1 MNRRILPASLASLL
15 LVGILATATFA
26 APSTGGPA
34 AKVDFARDIS
44 PILSAKCFACHGPD
58 DAHRKAK
65 LRLDVRESALASR
78 DGKPAIVPGSL
89 AKSELW
95 RRITHKNPD
104 DVMPPRKEGKPL
116 TPQEIAL
123 IKKWLEQGA
132 PYAEHWA
139 FVPPVRPVVP
149 KMGLKKVISKKVISD
164 TGQIGIAAK
173 SSPSLITQSLIT
185 FSPNPIDSFI
195 LAKLSAEKLRPSPP
209 ADKPTLL
216 RRLSLDLVGLP
227 PTPEE
232 LDAFLADKSPDAWSK
247 QVERLLA
254 SPHYGERWGRLWLD
268 AARYADS
275 DGYEKDK
282 RRLVHFYRDWVIA
295 AFNRDLPYDRFII
308 EQLAGD
314 QLPGAT
320 QDQFVA
326 TGFLRN
332 SMLNEEGG
340 IHPEQFRMEAMFDRM
355 DAVGKGVLGLTTACA
370 QCHNHKYDP
379 LTQEEYYRMFAF
391 LNNDHEAI
399 PRVFTAPEQAKIASL
414 RSEMVLV
421 GAAMKQQL
429 PDWRARMAKWEAE
442 AARNQPDWT
451 VLRDMELI
459 TDNNQRYYPQSD
471 GSLLA
476 SGWAPTKFTATFQ
489 VTNTLEN
496 ISAIRLE
503 LFTDP
508 NLPAGGPGRSHKG
521 LFALTEFSV
530 EAAPL
535 SDLKKKTKVKFAN
548 GTADFDQ
555 PVLPLELGFHDGST
569 NKRVTGPISFAMDG
583 NKNTAWGGDSGPG
596 RRNTDR
602 VAVFQL
608 ATNISFS
615 GGTVLTLNL
624 SQEHGSANANDFGT
638 QNLGRF
644 RISVVGQA
652 SSLTSNSSVGTST
665 PKNNQITG
673 GTPILLVADRVPKK
687 VRELFAIPAARRT
700 PEQVAAVFDHWRT
713 TVPEFSAANAQL
725 DALWAQWPEGTTAYA
740 LAARTEGRMTSV
752 LNRGDWLKPTASVK
766 PGVPAF
772 LHALPAGAD
781 TSRLTFAKWLT
792 DRRSPTTARVFVN
805 RVWQAYF
812 GTGLVETSEDFG
824 RQSAKPS
831 HPELLDW
838 LACEFMQ
845 PEAGNRQW
853 GMGNRE
859 GTAASAPSPV
869 THSPSPWSVKELH
882 RLIVHS
888 AAYQQSSRVTPESLA
903 RDPYN
908 RLLARGPRFRVDAE
922 LVRDIALASSG
933 LLNPKLGGRAVMPP
947 APEFLF
953 KPPASYGDFPWT
965 SETGDER
972 YRRAVYTFRRRS
984 TPFPSLLVFDAPVG
998 DFSCVRRQRSN
1009 TPLQALTTL
1018 NEPMFMEA
1026 AQALALRTLRD
1037 GGTSDTDKLAFAFRR
1052 CTARVPTRDEH
1063 VELLA
1068 LLTKQEQRFTG
1079 KDAEA
1084 WLLAAADPK
1093 NPPALPTTATP
1104 AKLAAW
1110 TAVARVLLNLDEAI
1124 TKE

>member
-1 MNRRILPASLASLL
+1 MSRQLSTALAAVLALAVPSLAAP
-15 LVGILATATFA
+15 AT
-26 APSTGGPA
+26 S
-34 AKVDFARDIS
+34 AKVDFARDIL

-89 AKSELW
+89 TKSELW
-95 RRITHKNPD
+95 RRINAKND

-116 TPQEIAL
+116 TSPELAL

-139 FVPPVRPVVP
+139 FVPPVRPSVP
-149 KMGLKKVISKKVISD
+149 
-164 TGQIGIAAK
+164 QIGNR
-173 SSPSLITQSLIT
+173 QSAT
-185 FSPNPIDSFI
+185 SNPIDAFI
-195 LAKLSAEKLRPSPP
+195 SAKLAADKLKTSPP
-209 ADKPTLL
+209 ADQPTLL
-216 RRLSLDLVGLP
+216 RRLSLDLIGLP

-340 IHPEQFRMEAMFDRM
+340 VHPEQFRMEAMFDRM
-355 DAVGKGVLGLTTACA
+355 DAVGKGILGLTTACA

-391 LNNDHEAI
+391 LNNDHEAM
-399 PRVFTAPEQAKIASL
+399 PRVFTAPEQEKIASL
-414 RSEMVLV
+414 RKQMAEVE
-421 GAAMKQQL
+421 AAMKAQI
-429 PDWRARMAKWEAE
+429 PNWRARMAKWETEVAG
-442 AARNQPDWT
+442 NQPSWT

-459 TDNNQRYYPQSD
+459 TDNNQRYYPQPD

-476 SGWAPTKFTATFQ
+476 AGWAPTKFTASFQ
-489 VTNTLEN
+489 VTNSLPEV
-496 ISAIRLE
+496 SAIRLE

-508 NLPAGGPGRSHKG
+508 NLPANGPGRSYKG

-530 EAAPL
+530 EAAPA
-535 SDLKKKTKVKFAN
+535 SDPKKKTKVKIASA
-548 GTADFDQ
+548 TADFDQ
-555 PVLPLELGFHDGST
+555 PVLPLEPGFHDGST
-569 NKRVTGPISFAMDG
+569 NKRVTGPITFAIDG
-583 NKNTAWGGDSGPG
+583 DKKTAWGGDSGPG

-608 ATNISFS
+608 ATNIAFP
-615 GGTVLTLNL
+615 GGTVLTINL

-644 RISVVGQA
+644 RLSVVG
-652 SSLTSNSSVGTST
+652 ST
-665 PKNNQITG
+665 
-673 GTPILLVADRVPKK
+673 TPAIADQVPKR
-687 VRELFAIPAARRT
+687 VRDLLSIPAASRS
-700 PEQVAAVFDHWRT
+700 PEQVASVFDHWRT

-740 LAARTEGRMTSV
+740 LVARTEERMTSV
-752 LNRGDWLKPTASVK
+752 LNRGDWLKPTRGVK

-772 LHALPAGAD
+772 LNPLPAGAD
-781 TSRLTFAKWLT
+781 NSRLTFAQWLT

-805 RVWQAYF
+805 RLWQAYF

-824 RQSAKPS
+824 RQAAAPS

-838 LACEFMQ
+838 LACEFMDN
-845 PEAGNRQW
+845 G
-853 GMGNRE
+853 
-859 GTAASAPSPV
+859 
-869 THSPSPWSVKELH
+869 WSVKKLH
-882 RLIVHS
+882 RLIVSS
-888 AAYQQSSRVTPESLA
+888 ATYQQSSRVTPELLA

-947 APEFLF
+947 APDFLF
-953 KPPASYGDFPWT
+953 KPPASYGDFPWKN
-965 SETGDER
+965 EEGDER

-1037 GGTSDTDKLAFAFRR
+1037 GGASDTDKLIFAFRR
-1052 CTARVPTRDEH
+1052 CTARIPTREEQG
-1063 VELLA
+1063 ELLA
-1068 LLTKQEQRFTG
+1068 LLAKQEQRFTG
-1079 KDAEA
+1079 QDKAA
-1084 WLLAAADPK
+1084 WLLATADPK
-1093 NPPALPTTATP
+1093 NPPALPATATP

-1110 TAVARVLLNLDEAI
+1110 TAVSRVLLNLDETI

>member
-1 MNRRILPASLASLL
+1 MNRRLFLIFAVSFLAFAIRAASPTGS
-15 LVGILATATFA
+15 
-26 APSTGGPA
+26 AP
-34 AKVDFARDIS
+34 AKVDFARDIA
-44 PILSAKCFACHGPD
+44 PILSAKCFSCHGPD
-58 DAHRKAK
+58 AHARKAK
-65 LRLDVRESALASR
+65 LRLDVREEALKSR
-78 DGKPAIVPGSL
+78 DGKPAIVPGNL

-95 RRITHKNPD
+95 QRITNKNPD
-104 DVMPPRKEGKPL
+104 DVMPPKKERRPL
-116 TPQEIAL
+116 TLQEIAL
-123 IKKWLEQGA
+123 LKKWIVQGA

-139 FVPPVRPVVP
+139 FVPPVRPPVP
-149 KMGLKKVISKKVISD
+149 QFGNRPSAVGNPTDAFVLARLKQENLK
-164 TGQIGIAAK
+164 
-173 SSPSLITQSLIT
+173 
-185 FSPNPIDSFI
+185 
-195 LAKLSAEKLRPSPP
+195 PSPP

-216 RRLSLDLVGLP
+216 RRLSLDLIGLP

-232 LDAFLADKSPDAWSK
+232 LDAFLADKSSDAWSK

-282 RRLVHFYRDWVIA
+282 RRLVHFYRDWVIS
-295 AFNRDLPYDRFII
+295 AFNRDLSYDRFII

-314 QLPGAT
+314 ELPGAA

-355 DAVGKGVLGLTTACA
+355 DAVGKGILGLTTACA

-391 LNNDHEAI
+391 LNNDHEAM
-399 PRVFTAPEQAKIASL
+399 PRVFTAPEQEKITSL
-414 RSEMVLV
+414 RREMNAIESV
-421 GAAMKQQL
+421 MKQQL
-429 PDWRARMAKWEAE
+429 PDWRARMAKWETEVAH
-442 AARNQPDWT
+442 NQPAWF
-451 VLRDMELI
+451 VLRDLELI
-459 TDNNQRYYPQSD
+459 SDNSQRYYPQAD

-476 SGWAPTKFTATFQ
+476 AGWAPTKFTAIFQ
-489 VTNTLEN
+489 VTNQLEN

-508 NLPAGGPGRSHKG
+508 NLPANGPGRSYKG
-521 LFALTEFSV
+521 LFALTEFAV

-535 SDLKKKTKVKFAN
+535 SDPKKKTKVKIASA
-548 GTADFDQ
+548 TADFDQ
-555 PVLPLELGFHDGST
+555 PVLPLEPGFNDGST
-569 NKRVTGPISFAMDG
+569 NKRVTGPISFAIDG
-583 NKNTAWGGDSGPG
+583 DKKTAWGGDSGPG

-608 ATNISFS
+608 ATNIASP
-615 GGTVLTLNL
+615 GGTVLTFNL

-644 RISVVGQA
+644 RLSVVGQA
-652 SSLTSNSSVGTST
+652 SSLTS
-665 PKNNQITG
+665 I
-673 GTPILLVADRVPKK
+673 VADKVPKK
-687 VRELFAIPAARRT
+687 VRDVFAIPAAQRT

-713 TVPEFSAANAQL
+713 TVPELSSANAQL
-725 DALWAQWPEGTTAYA
+725 DALWQQWPEGTTAYA
-740 LAARTEGRMTSV
+740 LVARTEERMTSV
-752 LNRGDWLKPTASVK
+752 LNRGDWLKPTRGVT

-772 LHALPAGAD
+772 LNPLPAGAD

-805 RVWQAYF
+805 RIWQAYF
-812 GTGLVETSEDFG
+812 GTGLVETSEDLG

-838 LACEFMQ
+838 LACEFME
-845 PEAGNRQW
+845 PNGEDS
-853 GMGNRE
+853 
-859 GTAASAPSPV
+859 SAK
-869 THSPSPWSVKELH
+869 PWSVKHLH
-882 RLIVHS
+882 RLIVQS
-888 AAYQQSSRVTPESLA
+888 ATYQQSSRGTPELLA

-933 LLNPKLGGRAVMPP
+933 LLNPKIGGRAVMPP

-953 KPPASYGDFPWT
+953 KPPASYGDFPWV

-1037 GGTSDTDKLAFAFRR
+1037 GGASEKDKLAFAFRR
-1052 CTARVPTRDEH
+1052 CTARVPTKDEQA
-1063 VELLA
+1063 ELLA

-1079 KDAEA
+1079 KDTEA
-1084 WLLAAADPK
+1084 WLLATADPK
-1093 NPPALPTTATP
+1093 NQPALPATATP

-1110 TAVARVLLNLDEAI
+1110 TAVSRVLLNLDETI

>member
-1 MNRRILPASLASLL
+1 MSRRLLSTSVTSLL
-15 LVGILATATFA
+15 AVAAAAMSATA
-26 APSTGGPA
+26 APSGGSAA

-65 LRLDVRESALASR
+65 LRLDVREEALKSR
-78 DGKPAIVPGSL
+78 DAKPAIVPGSP

-95 RRITHKNPD
+95 HRITHKYPD
-104 DVMPPRKEGKPL
+104 DVMPPKKEGKPL

-123 IKKWLEQGA
+123 LKKWIEQGA

-139 FVPPVRPVVP
+139 FVPPVRSAVP
-149 KMGLKKVISKKVISD
+149 
-164 TGQIGIAAK
+164 QIGNR
-173 SSPSLITQSLIT
+173 QSAIG
-185 FSPNPIDSFI
+185 NPIDAFI
-195 LAKLSAEKLRPSPP
+195 SAKLAAEKLKPSPP

-216 RRLSLDLVGLP
+216 RRLSLDLIGLP

-232 LDAFLADKSPDAWSK
+232 LDAFLADKSPGAWSK

-355 DAVGKGVLGLTTACA
+355 DAVGKGILGLTTACA

-391 LNNDHEAI
+391 LNNDHEAM
-399 PRVFTAPEQAKIASL
+399 PRVFTTPEQEKIASL
-414 RSEMVLV
+414 RREMNSVE
-421 GAAMKQQL
+421 AAMKQQL

-442 AARNQPDWT
+442 AAGSQPPWT

-489 VTNTLEN
+489 VTNKLEN

-508 NLPAGGPGRSHKG
+508 NLPANGPGRSYKG

-535 SDLKKKTKVKFAN
+535 SDPKKKTKVKFASA
-548 GTADFDQ
+548 TADFDQ
-555 PVLPLELGFHDGST
+555 PVQPLEPGFHDGST
-569 NKRVTGPISFAMDG
+569 NKRVTGPISFAIDG
-583 NKNTAWGGDSGPG
+583 DKKTAWGGDSGPG

-624 SQEHGSANANDFGT
+624 GQEHGSQNANDFGT

-644 RISVVGQA
+644 RISV
-652 SSLTSNSSVGTST
+652 
-665 PKNNQITG
+665 TG
-673 GTPILLVADRVPKK
+673 AEKPAVADRVPKR
-687 VRELFAIPAARRT
+687 VREIFAVPTTKRS
-700 PEQVAAVFDHWRT
+700 PEQVANVFDHWRT
-713 TVPEFSAANAQL
+713 TVSEFSAANARL
-725 DALWAQWPEGTTAYA
+725 DALWSQWPEGTTAYS
-740 LAARTEGRMTSV
+740 LVARNEERMTSV
-752 LNRGDWLKPTASVK
+752 LNRGDWLKPTGSVK

-792 DRRSPTTARVFVN
+792 DHRSPTTARVFVN

-812 GTGLVETSEDFG
+812 GTGLVETAEDFG

-838 LACEFMQ
+838 LACEFME
-845 PEAGNRQW
+845 PTIGDGKSKFADW
-853 GMGNRE
+853 GS
-859 GTAASAPSPV
+859 TARTPNSELR
-869 THSPSPWSVKELH
+869 TPWSVKHLH

-888 AAYQQSSRVTPESLA
+888 ATYQQSSRVTPESLT

-908 RLLARGPRFRVDAE
+908 RLLARSPRFRVDAE

-933 LLNPKLGGRAVMPP
+933 LLNPKLGGRSVMPP

-984 TPFPSLLVFDAPVG
+984 TPFPSLLIFDAPVG

-1037 GGTSDTDKLAFAFRR
+1037 GGASDADKLAFAFRR
-1052 CTARVPTRDEH
+1052 CTARVPTREEQG
-1063 VELLA
+1063 ELLA
-1068 LLTKQEQRFTG
+1068 LLAKQEQRFTG
-1079 KDAEA
+1079 KDADA
-1084 WLLAAADPK
+1084 WQLAASDPK
-1093 NPPALPTTATP
+1093 NPPALPAAATP

-1110 TAVARVLLNLDEAI
+1110 TAVSRVLLNLDETI

>member
-1 MNRRILPASLASLL
+1 MNCRLLSTSVASLL
-15 LVGILATATFA
+15 GIAVAAASATAA
-26 APSTGGPA
+26 SPPS

-58 DAHRKAK
+58 EHARKAK
-65 LRLDVRESALASR
+65 LRLDVRESALAPR

-95 RRITHKNPD
+95 RRITNKNPD
-104 DVMPPRKEGKPL
+104 DVMPPRKEGKRL
-116 TPQEIAL
+116 TSAETAL
-123 IKKWLEQGA
+123 LKKWLEQGA
-132 PYAEHWA
+132 LYAEHWA

-149 KMGLKKVISKKVISD
+149 RRDARKVISKEVISEPD
-164 TGQIGIAAK
+164 RSGNVPK
-173 SSPSLITQSLIT
+173 SSRPLITQSLIT
-185 FSPNPIDSFI
+185 SPSNPIDAFI
-195 LAKLSAEKLRPSPP
+195 LAKLAAEKLRPSPP
-209 ADKPTLL
+209 ADKSTLL
-216 RRLSLDLVGLP
+216 RRLSLDLIGLP

-355 DAVGKGVLGLTTACA
+355 DAVGKGILGLTTACA

-391 LNNDHEAI
+391 LNNDHEAM
-399 PRVFTAPEQAKIASL
+399 PRVFTAPEQEKIASL
-414 RSEMVLV
+414 RKQMAEVET
-421 GAAMKQQL
+421 AMKAQL

-442 AARNQPDWT
+442 VAGNQPPWT
-451 VLRDMELI
+451 ILRDLELI
-459 TDNNQRYYPQSD
+459 TDNNQRYYPQPD

-476 SGWAPTKFTATFQ
+476 AGWAPTKFTATFQ
-489 VTNTLEN
+489 VTNSLPD

-508 NLPAGGPGRSHKG
+508 NLPANGPGRSYKG

-530 EAAPL
+530 EAAPAN
-535 SDLKKKTKVKFAN
+535 DPKKKTKVKIASA
-548 GTADFDQ
+548 TADFDQ
-555 PVLPLELGFHDGST
+555 PVLPLEPGFHDGST
-569 NKRVTGPISFAMDG
+569 NKRVTGPISFAIDG
-583 NKNTAWGGDSGPG
+583 DKKTAWGGDSGPG

-602 VAVFQL
+602 AAVFQL
-608 ATNISFS
+608 ATNIALPS
-615 GGTVLTLNL
+615 GTVLTIHL
-624 SQEHGSANANDFGT
+624 SQEHGSQNANDFGT

-644 RISVVGQA
+644 RLSVVG
-652 SSLTSNSSVGTST
+652 SGSSVS
-665 PKNNQITG
+665 
-673 GTPILLVADRVPKK
+673 ADKVPKK
-687 VRELFAIPAARRT
+687 VRELFVVPAASRT
-700 PEQVAAVFDHWRT
+700 SEQVAALFDHWRT

-725 DALWAQWPEGTTAYA
+725 DALWQQWPEGTTAYA
-740 LAARTEGRMTSV
+740 LVARTEERMTSV
-752 LNRGDWLKPTASVK
+752 LNRGDWLKPTRGVQ

-772 LHALPAGAD
+772 LNPLPAGAD

-824 RQSAKPS
+824 RQAAAPS

-838 LACEFMQ
+838 LACEFMEPTIGVGQ
-845 PEAGNRQW
+845 SKFADGS
-853 GMGNRE
+853 G
-859 GTAASAPSPV
+859 AAR
-869 THSPSPWSVKELH
+869 TPWSVKNLH
-882 RLIVHS
+882 RLIVQS
-888 AAYQQSSRVTPESLA
+888 ATYQQSSRVTPELLA

-933 LLNPKLGGRAVMPP
+933 LLNPKIGGRAVMPP

-953 KPPASYGDFPWT
+953 KPPASYGDFPWV

-1037 GGTSDTDKLAFAFRR
+1037 GGASDADKLAFAFRR
-1052 CTARVPTRDEH
+1052 CSARVPTREEQS
-1063 VELLA
+1063 ELLA
-1068 LLTKQEQRFTG
+1068 LVAKQEQRLTG
-1079 KDAEA
+1079 KDADA
-1084 WLLAAADPK
+1084 WLLATADPK
-1093 NPPALPTTATP
+1093 SPPVLPTAATP

-1110 TAVARVLLNLDEAI
+1110 TAVSRVLLNLDETI